1 MASTLPSTS
10 TASSTQYMNHALT
23 KEELD
28 TAAEDLASAYGPI
41 KCISCNR
48 LLGDLYATF
57 DQFTKSGMSP
67 RYALSFILL
76 HSFNIH
82 MAIQSEALDKILG
95 PTRRP
100 CCSSQFLTRSD
111 IEHRQLK
118 YEMHGQIDYEL
129 QKMRRQTVF
138 YCM

>member
-1 MASTLPSTS
+1 
-10 TASSTQYMNHALT
+10 
-23 KEELD
+23 
-28 TAAEDLASAYGPI
+28 
-41 KCISCNR
+41 
-48 LLGDLYATF
+48 
-57 DQFTKSGMSP
+57 
-67 RYALSFILL
+67 
-76 HSFNIH
+76 